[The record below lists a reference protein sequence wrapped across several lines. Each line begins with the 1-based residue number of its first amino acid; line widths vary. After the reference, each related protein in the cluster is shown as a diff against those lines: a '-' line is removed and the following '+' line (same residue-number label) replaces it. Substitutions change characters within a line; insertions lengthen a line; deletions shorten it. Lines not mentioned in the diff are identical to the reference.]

1 MESKDNVTEV
11 VYDKAKKYKRWFAFF
26 IDVFVTLILGLFLSA
41 ALGAITKCI
50 PAYQNVVAARDSIEE
65 STPIY
70 KDGKAIILVMDQSED
85 PVASKKNILNDAI
98 EVFYKDSR
106 FFNDEKYYSAYQLR
120 KKSAKASDGGNLF
133 VEDDAEQG
141 RYLEGNYSDQDYYS
155 FYYSEIEHYCIAYL
169 SLNSDYVKYTSI
181 IVRTSVIEFLLCLS
195 VGYAFAFLIVPLIIR
210 RGRRT
215 IGMYL
220 FRISLISVD
229 ALNVS
234 GKTLLGR
241 DLLLYFIGY
250 WLSVFTFF
258 LPWAVSVTMM
268 HFSKRG
274 QDFFDYVSNT
284 YVIDSSKKDVYL
296 NYAEYLS
303 RAGLKETA
311 SLENKDFTLD
321 S

>member
-1 MESKDNVTEV
+1 MENKDNVTEV
-11 VYDKAKKYKRWFAFF
+11 IYDKAKKYKRWFAFF
-26 IDVFVTLILGLFLSA
+26 IDLFVALIIGLFLSA
-41 ALGAITKCI
+41 AVGAITRCV
-50 PAYQNVVAARDSIEE
+50 PAYKETVAARDAIEE

-70 KDGKAIILVMDQSED
+70 KDGKVIILVMDNSDD
-85 PVASKKNILNDAI
+85 PVSSKKNTLNDAI
-98 EVFYKDSR
+98 EVFYHDSR
-106 FFNDEKYYSAYQLR
+106 FFTENEYYQAYQLR
-120 KKSAKASDGGNLF
+120 KRDAKASDGGNLF
-133 VEDDAEQG
+133 VEDSNKET
-141 RYLEGNYSDQDYYS
+141 YLEGNYSDQDYYS
-155 FYYSEIEHYCIAYL
+155 FYYSEIEHYCIAYF
-169 SLNSDYVKYTSI
+169 SLNDDYVRYTNI
-181 IVRTSVIEFLLCLS
+181 IVRTSVVELFLCLS

-220 FRISLISVD
+220 FKISLISVD
-229 ALNVS
+229 ALNVT
-234 GKTLLGR
+234 GKTLVAR

-303 RAGLKETA
+303 RAGMKESA
-311 SLENKDFTLD
+311 SLENDDFTLV